1 MSTYAKDFVLNLLI
15 VFSPLVFYP
24 YLHKAHSKKALFN
37 AFLFGTLALSLAAT
51 MCFPIQVD
59 FLHFD
64 MRSIPLAI
72 GALYGGWTVTL
83 PLYATVLLV
92 RHFLGSPN
100 EWLYAFSFLP
110 SFVVCLL
117 AHLRFQ
123 SSNLWGRIGLAM
135 VLCTL
140 IKLLTMSLYLISIG
154 QFERIFNDSLLVYL
168 QQMVSAGIYVYMI
181 ETFIKYNRIQEE
193 IVRSEKLKIVGDMA
207 ASVAHE
213 IRNPL
218 TSVRG
223 FLQLLN
229 SVELEPAKRA
239 YYTGICVEELNRAE
253 RIIADYLSLA
263 KPEPDCSERINLNE
277 ELVYVA
283 NVLQTYATYNNVD
296 IQLTLWKEQEELLAI
311 GDRHKFR
318 QALINIGKN
327 AIEAMEGGGTL
338 ALRSDRRAGRGV
350 VLVADSGKGMGSE
363 QIKRLGTPYYSM
375 KDKGTGLGT
384 MVSFNIIKKMNGKIE
399 IDSVEGQGTEFRL
412 SFPPVG
418 N

>member
-1 MSTYAKDFVLNLLI
+1 MSTYARDFVLNLLI

-24 YLHKAHSKKALFN
+24 FLQKTRSNKALFN
-37 AFLFGTLALSLAAT
+37 AFLFGALALALAAT
-51 MCFPIQVD
+51 MCFPIQVGG
-59 FLHFD
+59 LSFD
-64 MRSIPLAI
+64 MRSIPLAV
-72 GALYGGWTVTL
+72 GALYGGWTVAL

-92 RHFLGSPN
+92 RHFLDSPN

-117 AHLRFQ
+117 THLRFQ

-135 VLCTL
+135 ILCTL
-140 IKLLTMSLYLISIG
+140 IKLLTLSLYLFSIG

-168 QQMVSAGIYVYMI
+168 QQMVSAGVYVYMI

-223 FLQLLN
+223 FLQLI
-229 SVELEPAKRA
+229 SSAELEPAKRA

-263 KPEPDCSERINLNE
+263 KPEPECTERIDLNE

-283 NVLQTYATYNNVD
+283 NVLQSYATYNNVD
-296 IQLTLWKEQEELLAI
+296 IQLTLRKEEELLAL

-318 QALINIGKN
+318 QALINISKN
-327 AIEAMEGGGTL
+327 AVEAMEGGGTL
-338 ALRSDRRAGRGV
+338 ILRSDRRAGRGI
-350 VLVADSGKGMGSE
+350 VLVADSGKGMDSE

-399 IDSVEGQGTEFRL
+399 IDSVVGQGTEFRL
-412 SFPPVG
+412 SFPPIPK
-418 N
+418 